1 VDARPDSGWRQAT
14 ASLIAAALAA
24 SLVAGCD
31 SDSADAKQRF
41 TAGLVAT
48 AGHAHSATAAA
59 KLGAPIVRVEF
70 DIGARPATMRDD
82 LAAIRRSGARPLLL
96 AGFRGRTPTA
106 AEARNLGRWA
116 AAFGPRQGRRLPVR
130 LIEFGNETSY
140 GDQYGDTFKDAS
152 YARRAELYATRFAQA
167 HRAIGPWKVGL
178 LAQADDGGTRSAV
191 WVTHMFTAV
200 PKLGQMVAGWT
211 VHPYGPRDSWEP
223 KLRRVIAQTAAMRA
237 PARIPIDVTEY
248 GISSSDG
255 AELSD
260 NYGWP
265 ADMTYAEAATALRQ
279 TVAGMRADREI
290 RERLR
295 LFLVYAAYD
304 LRAPDATDDREA
316 YFGALR
322 HDLSAKGAYTRAVRR
337 LFD

>member
-14 ASLIAAALAA
+14 ASLLAAALAA
-24 SLVAGCD
+24 SFVAGCD

-41 TAGLVAT
+41 KPGLVAT
-48 AGHAHSATAAA
+48 ANHARSAAA
-59 KLGAPIVRVEF
+59 ADKLGAPIVRVEF
-70 DIGARPATMRDD
+70 DIGAHPAAMRHD
-82 LAAIRRSGARPLLL
+82 LAAIRRTGARPLLL
-96 AGFRGRTPTA
+96 AGFRGRMPTA
-106 AEARNLGRWA
+106 AEARNLGAWA
-116 AAFGPRQGRRLPVR
+116 AAFGPREGRRLAVK

-140 GDQYGDTFKDAS
+140 GDQYGDDFGDAS
-152 YARRAELYATRFAQA
+152 YARRAEVYATRFAQA
-167 HRAIGPWKVGL
+167 HRAIGRRHVGL
-178 LAQADDGGTRSAV
+178 LAQADDGGTRSSV
-191 WVTHMFTAV
+191 WVTHMFSAV
-200 PKLGQMVAGWT
+200 PRLGRMVAGWT

-223 KLRRVIAQTAAMRA
+223 KLRRVIDQTAAMRA
-237 PARIPIDVTEY
+237 PAHIPIDVTEY
-248 GISSSDG
+248 GFSSSGGD
-255 AELSD
+255 ELSD

-265 ADMTYAEAATALRQ
+265 TDMTYAQAAAALRQ
-279 TVAGMRADREI
+279 TVAEMRADREI

-304 LRAPDATDDREA
+304 LRAPGETNEREA